1 MDTSW
6 GYNPG
11 FYEMTYDYPEPKDV
25 KKAHNIEQYRDRID
39 TNFQYE
45 GLGFNIGTT
54 DVSAGPT
61 ITAYKFLGTMIE
73 KVDAQLGLAHK
84 LRAVNADGVAGL
96 VLGTH
101 FLSDIKG
108 NIRTFTRQ
116 KIRCITCNSK
126 YRRVPLTGICTRC
139 GGKLILTVAP
149 GSVSKYIAPS
159 MKIAENF
166 KISPYLN
173 QQLEVASRRLLSMFG
188 KEKHQQVG
196 LDAFLS

>member
-1 MDTSW
+1 M
-6 GYNPG
+6 
-11 FYEMTYDYPEPKDV
+11 
-25 KKAHNIEQYRDRID
+25 
-39 TNFQYE
+39 
-45 GLGFNIGTT
+45 L
-54 DVSAGPT
+54 
-61 ITAYKFLGTMIE
+61 E
-73 KVDAQLGLAHK
+73 KVDAQLELGRK
-84 LRAVNADGVAGL
+84 IRAVNVDGVAGL

-126 YRRVPLTGICTRC
+126 YRRVPLTGVCTRC

-159 MKIAENF
+159 MRIAENF
-166 KISPYLN
+166 KITPYLN

-196 LDAFLS
+196 LDTFLSK